1 MHLLTYRIK
10 DTWCKRNVASVIFLN
25 IKEVFSNTMP
35 EKLACNMKQREVPS
49 KIVKF
54 TVNMLTNR
62 VMKLKFDDYI
72 SDTIPIDNRIGQG
85 DPLSMGLSIL

>member
-1 MHLLTYRIK
+1 
-10 DTWCKRNVASVIFLN
+10 
-25 IKEVFSNTMP
+25 MP
-35 EKLACNMKQREVPS
+35 EKSAYNMKQREVPS

-72 SDTIPIDNRIGQG
+72 SDTIPINNGIG
-85 DPLSMGLSIL
+85 